1 MLTTILV
8 VDDEVS
14 IVELARL
21 YLEREGFRV
30 LGAADGKAAL
40 ETFAMHKP
48 DLLVVDVMMPR
59 LDGFGLVQ
67 KVRKD
72 SLVPVIMLTARSEDV
87 DKIVGLEMG
96 ADDYVTKPFNPR
108 ELVARVKAVLRR
120 FESGSQPTR
129 RIECGNL
136 VVDLDR
142 RDVTVGDQRVR
153 LRTRE
158 FELLAALMQNAEIVL
173 SRDQLLENVWGYEYA
188 GETRTVDVHVNHL
201 RDKLTGS
208 DAEIETVWGV
218 GYKLVLPR

>member
-1 MLTTILV
+1 MATILV
-8 VDDEVS
+8 VDDEAS

-21 YLEREGFRV
+21 YLERDGFKV

-40 ETFAMHKP
+40 EAFAMHEP

-59 LDGFGLVQ
+59 LDGFGLVREL
-67 KVRKD
+67 RKQ
-72 SLVPVIMLTARSEDV
+72 SQVPVIMLTARSEDV

-108 ELVARVKAVLRR
+108 ELLARVKAVLRR
-120 FESGSQPTR
+120 FESGAKPTR
-129 RIECGNL
+129 RIVCGNL
-136 VVDLDR
+136 LVDLDKR
-142 RDVTVGDQRVR
+142 EVTVGDQRVR

-158 FELLAALMQNAEIVL
+158 FELLAALAQNAEIVL

-201 RDKLTGS
+201 RDKLS
-208 DAEIETVWGV
+208 DCDAEIETVWGV
-218 GYKLVLPR
+218 GYKLVPPR

>member
-1 MLTTILV
+1 MVTTILV

-21 YLEREGFRV
+21 YLERDGFRV

-40 ETFAMHKP
+40 EAFAMHKP

-67 KVRKD
+67 EVRKD

-120 FESGSQPTR
+120 FESGGQPTR

-136 VVDLDR
+136 VVDLDK

-158 FELLAALMQNAEIVL
+158 FELLAALAQNAEIVL

-201 RDKLTGS
+201 RDKLS
-208 DAEIETVWGV
+208 DCDAEIETVWGV
-218 GYKLVLPR
+218 GYKLVLPH

>member
-1 MLTTILV
+1 VVTTILV

-21 YLEREGFRV
+21 YLERDGFRV

-40 ETFAMHKP
+40 EAFAMHKP

-67 KVRKD
+67 EVRKD

-120 FESGSQPTR
+120 FESGGQPTR

-136 VVDLDR
+136 VVDLDK

-158 FELLAALMQNAEIVL
+158 FELLAALAQNAEIVL

-201 RDKLTGS
+201 RDKLS
-208 DAEIETVWGV
+208 DCDAEIETVWGV
-218 GYKLVLPR
+218 GYKLVLPH